1 MDTNIGVIG
10 IILQDRAKAAPLVN
24 GILTEFGHLIIAR
37 TGLPYKE
44 RNLSVISL
52 IVEATTDQIGAL
64 TGKLGML
71 DSVRVKSL
79 VVKPCA

>member
-10 IILQDRAKAAPLVN
+10 IIVQDRSKVAPDVN
-24 GILTEFGHLIIAR
+24 RILTDFGHLIISR

-44 RNLSVISL
+44 RDLSVISL
-52 IVEATTDQIGAL
+52 IVEASTDQIGAI

-71 DSVRVKSL
+71 KDVKVKSL
-79 VVKPCA
+79 VVRPCE